1 LLGQNFPCRLGI
13 QEYGDFAAAIGYA
26 SHTEDNSPHPVNNR
40 TKTDV
45 DNKKNAICK
54 ALLSVLNNCH
64 LE

>member
-1 LLGQNFPCRLGI
+1 MGI
-13 QEYGDFAAAIGYA
+13 LQQPLAMHHI
-26 SHTEDNSPHPVNNR
+26 EDNSPHPVNNM

-45 DNKKNAICK
+45 DNNKNAICK